1 VVGESEYS
9 QKPHMHASLHY
20 PRKNCRNITK
30 KDNSMMIPAEMSKIL
45 SEAFLEFES
54 SIPVLFFILFIILE
68 QRVGFSDSAGRV
80 LF

>member
-1 VVGESEYS
+1 
-9 QKPHMHASLHY
+9 
-20 PRKNCRNITK
+20 
-30 KDNSMMIPAEMSKIL
+30 MIPAEMSKIL

-80 LF
+80 LFWVKPYINLLLSNLFPFT